1 MTWRPSETH
10 LRDARVARL
19 MRRLGVEGIDAL
31 RARSVSE
38 PEWFWSAVADDLG
51 IAFDPP
57 PRAIVDAVEGPA
69 WARWFDGG
77 GINVSAVCLDRWAD
91 TPGADDRV
99 ALVGEDE
106 SGRVRTYTFASLRDE
121 VSALTAGLRGWGL
134 RPGETCAVMMPLVPE
149 AAIALLAIARAGAI
163 AVPIFSG
170 FAASAVAAR
179 LEDAG
184 CRLVLTADGS
194 LRRGHPTRVAPTVRA
209 ARTATAVET
218 VAVLP
223 LLGEPIGEG
232 EITWN
237 DLLALGR
244 GGDGAPAKTEAES
257 PFLLAYTSGTTGR
270 PKGAVHV
277 HGGFS
282 VQVACEAAYALDLGP
297 GDRLCWIT
305 DLGWIMGSWTIVGTL
320 ANGATVVLLDGA
332 PDVPDAGRPWSLV
345 ERHRLTHIGVSP
357 TLVRSLMRAGE
368 GPVRAH
374 DRSTLRIIAVTGEP
388 LNPSAARWLSEVVG
402 DGRLPTMNISGGTEI
417 GVVILAPYPVEPI
430 AEASVGGPCLGMDAD
445 VVDPDGR
452 PVRGSVGEL
461 VIRGSWPGMTRG
473 IWRDPERY
481 LATYWSTFSGV
492 WRHGDWAR
500 IDETGWSVLG
510 RADET
515 LNIAG
520 KRIGASEIESV
531 LVAHPGVR
539 EAAAVGVHDDLK
551 GEVPWCFSVLVEG
564 AGLDEAALGEI
575 VVAALGRPFRPGRA
589 VIVEDLPRTRS
600 GKLLRRSLAA
610 LVDGRDPGDLATIED
625 PAVLDA
631 IRERLGSA

>member
-1 MTWRPSETH
+1 MTWRPTEAH
-10 LRDARVARL
+10 LRDTRVARL
-19 MRRLGVEGIDAL
+19 MRRLGVDGIEEM
-31 RARSVSE
+31 RRRSAAE
-38 PEWFWSAVADDLG
+38 PEWFWDAVVADLG
-51 IAFDPP
+51 IRFDPP
-57 PRAIVDAVEGPA
+57 PHAIRDDSGGPA
-69 WARWFDGG
+69 WTRWFDGG
-77 GINVSAVCLDRWAD
+77 GINLSAACVDRWAD
-91 TPGADDRV
+91 RPDTAGAD

-106 SGRVRTYTFASLRDE
+106 SGRTRSLTFAALRDE
-121 VSALTAGLRGWGL
+121 VEALAAGLRGWGL

-149 AAIALLAIARAGAI
+149 AAVALLAVARVGAI
-163 AVPIFSG
+163 AAPIFSG

-194 LRRGHPTRVAPTVRA
+194 LRRGRPTRIAPTVRA
-209 ARTATAVET
+209 ARAGTAVET
-218 VAVLP
+218 VVVLP
-223 LLGEPIGEG
+223 LLGEPLADG
-232 EITWN
+232 EITWD
-237 DLLALGR
+237 DLLALGA
-244 GGDGAPAKTEAES
+244 GEDGAPSPTEAED

-277 HGGFS
+277 HGGFG

-297 GDRLCWIT
+297 GDRISWIT
-305 DLGWIMGSWTIVGTL
+305 DLGWIMGSWTIIGAL
-320 ANGATVVLLDGA
+320 ANGAAAVLLDGA

-345 ERHRLTHIGVSP
+345 ERHRLTHVGVSP
-357 TLVRSLMRAGE
+357 TLVRSLMRAGD

-374 DRSTLRIIAVTGEP
+374 DRSTLQVIAVTGEP
-388 LNPSAARWLSEVVG
+388 LNPSAARWLSQVVG
-402 DGRLPTMNISGGTEI
+402 EGRLPTMNISGGTEI

-430 AEASVGGPCLGMDAD
+430 AEASVGGPCLGMGAD
-445 VVDPDGR
+445 VVDAAGQ

-473 IWRDPERY
+473 VWRDPERY
-481 LATYWSTFSGV
+481 LATYWSTFPGL

-531 LVAHPGVR
+531 LVADPDVR
-539 EAAAVGVHDDLK
+539 EAAAVGIHDDLK
-551 GEVPWCFSVLVEG
+551 GEVPWCFCVLVDD
-564 AGLDEAALGEI
+564 AARDEADLADVVADALGK
-575 VVAALGRPFRPGRA
+575 PFRPAR
-589 VIVEDLPRTRS
+589 VVVVDDLPRTRS
-600 GKLLRRSLAA
+600 GKLLRRGLAA
-610 LVDGRDPGDLATIED
+610 IVRGDHPGDLATIED

-631 IRERLGSA
+631 IGRRLGAT